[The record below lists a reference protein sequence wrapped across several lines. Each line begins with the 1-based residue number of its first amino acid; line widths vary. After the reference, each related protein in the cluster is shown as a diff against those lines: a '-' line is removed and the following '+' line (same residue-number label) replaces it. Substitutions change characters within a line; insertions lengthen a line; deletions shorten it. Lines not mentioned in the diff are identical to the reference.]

1 MVVTDGPPG
10 HGMVLDLKIVLSGV
24 CRCRAQVL
32 LTEAGVTLMY
42 LGPDVLMPLASAF
55 AAVAGVVLMFWR
67 KIASATRS
75 VGQFVSRAGRRS

>member
-1 MVVTDGPPG
+1 
-10 HGMVLDLKIVLSGV
+10 MVLDVERPSGAYV
-24 CRCRAQVL
+24 VVASKS

-67 KIASATRS
+67 KIADATRS
-75 VGQFVSRAGRRS
+75 VGQFISRAGRRP